1 MVYDK
6 YKEEVIYSMT
16 PVELL
21 LLLYDECM
29 KDLRKADIAMQDGDG
44 TTFEEYIGKSL
55 KIIRYLIKTL
65 DMSYPVSRDLRR
77 LYDYLIYDLSKI
89 RAGGNRNKD
98 EIPKLIS
105 IIQDLRD
112 GFEGAS
118 MQIKDEHIVQEAS
131 VVG

>member
-1 MVYDK
+1 MIYDK
-6 YKEEVIYSMT
+6 YKEDAIYSMT

-29 KDLRKADIAMQDGDG
+29 KDLRKADIALQDGDN
-44 TTFEEYIGKSL
+44 TVFEEYVGKAL

-65 DMSYPVSRDLRR
+65 DMSVPISKDIRR

-89 RAGGNRNKD
+89 RAGGNRKAD
-98 EIPKLIS
+98 EIPKLID
-105 IIQDLRD
+105 IIQNLRD

-118 MQIKDEHIVQEAS
+118 MQVKDEHVVQTAS

>member
-1 MVYDK
+1 MIYDK
-6 YKEEVIYSMT
+6 YKEDAIYSMT

-29 KDLRKADIAMQDGDG
+29 KDLRKADIALQDEDN
-44 TTFEEYIGKSL
+44 TAFEEYVGKAL

-65 DMSYPVSRDLRR
+65 DMSIPISKDIRR
-77 LYDYLIYDLSKI
+77 LYDYLVYDLSKI
-89 RAGGNRNKD
+89 RAGGNRKAD
-98 EIPKLIS
+98 EIPKLID
-105 IIQDLRD
+105 IIQNLRD

-118 MQIKDEHIVQEAS
+118 MQVKDEHIVQAAS